1 MHRDY
6 ARDFRHKLAD
16 SDSLIH
22 MSLLG
27 VLSGFSC
34 AAIILIFRYTIDV
47 PSALWLPGGDP
58 ENFEALPSWLHFLLP
73 FTGAL
78 ILGLLFRNLRAEDC
92 RVGIVHVVHQ
102 VHNKNG
108 YLPRKNAAVQFL
120 GGAFSIATG
129 QSGGREGPAIHLGA
143 AINSLIGQKLK
154 LPNNSIRVLV
164 ACGTSAAIAASFDT
178 PIAGVIFAME
188 VIMLEYTVAGFI
200 PVMLATITGETLTR
214 ALYGG
219 EVLFS
224 IPSLEAMPLIELPYV
239 VLMGLIIGCFA
250 ALFVSVFKFSLRFSE
265 QPILRRFVLAGT
277 ITGGV
282 AVAVPQIMGLGYDSL
297 NSALAND
304 MTIYLALALIS
315 AKLIA
320 TAASAGLGLPIGVIG
335 PNLLIGACI
344 GSVMGNLGAIA
355 FPAAAEHHSF
365 YVLLGM
371 GAMMGAVLNA
381 PLAAL
386 MALLELSNSTSTIF
400 PGMLVITIATLTHTE
415 LFKQRSIHQTALH
428 YMKQTLAT
436 DPLSLALQRH
446 SVASRM
452 SRNISATENRLTRE
466 QARQLAE
473 RNYPWHVVQPEDAE
487 SAVLIHRDDIQ
498 PQLLEALAE
507 PSNNDQPAYITL
519 LSLAKHSQPIVNLPI
534 QATLYEALK
543 TMDQHQVD
551 AVYVSGYISGPYPDN
566 GIVLRDHIENHYRT
580 PQRL

>member
-6 ARDFRHKLAD
+6 ASNFRHKLAD

-27 VLSGFSC
+27 ILSGFSC
-34 AAIILIFRYTIDV
+34 AAIILTFRYSIDV
-47 PSALWLPGGDP
+47 PSTLWLPDGNP
-58 ENFEALPSWLHFLLP
+58 ENFEALPPWLHFLLP
-73 FTGAL
+73 FSGAL
-78 ILGLLFRNLRAEDC
+78 ILGLLFKHLRPEDC

-102 VHNKNG
+102 VHNENG

-143 AINSLIGQKLK
+143 AINSLIGQRLK
-154 LPNNSIRVLV
+154 LPNNSIRILV

-200 PVMLATITGETLTR
+200 PVMLATITGEALTR
-214 ALYGG
+214 AIYGS

-224 IPSLEAMPLIELPYV
+224 IPPLETMSLIELPYV
-239 VLMGLIIGCFA
+239 VLMGLVIGCFA
-250 ALFVSVFKFSLRFSE
+250 ALFVSIYKYSLHFSE
-265 QPILRRFVLAGT
+265 KPILNRFALAGA
-277 ITGGV
+277 ITGGL
-282 AVAVPQIMGLGYDSL
+282 ALLVPQIMGLGYDSL
-297 NSALAND
+297 NEALANE
-304 MTIYLALALIS
+304 MTLYLAAALIL

-320 TAASAGLGLPIGVIG
+320 TAASAGLGLPIGIIG

-344 GSVMGNLGAIA
+344 GSVMGNIGAIA

-386 MALLELSNSTSTIF
+386 MALLELSNNTATIF
-400 PGMLVITIATLTHTE
+400 PGMLAITIATLTHTE
-415 LFKQRSIHQTALH
+415 LFKQRSVHQTALH
-428 YMKQTLAT
+428 YMNQTLAT

-452 SRNISATENRLTRE
+452 LRDISATENRLTWQ
-466 QARQLAE
+466 QARELAE
-473 RNYPWHVVQPEDAE
+473 GSYQWYVVQLEDLA
-487 SAVLIHRDDIQ
+487 SAVLIHRDAIH
-498 PQLLEALAE
+498 PQLLAALAE
-507 PSNNDQPAYITL
+507 QPDNRQPYVSLT
-519 LSLAKHSQPIVNLPI
+519 SLAKHSQPIVDLHI

-566 GIVLRDHIENHYRT
+566 GVILRDDIENHYKT
-580 PQRL
+580 PQSL

>member
-6 ARDFRHKLAD
+6 ASDFRHKLAD

-34 AAIILIFRYTIDV
+34 AAIILTFRYTIDV
-47 PSALWLPGGDP
+47 PSALWLPGGNP
-58 ENFEALPSWLHFLLP
+58 ENFEALSPWLHFLLP

-92 RVGIVHVVHQ
+92 RVGIVHVVNQ
-102 VHNKNG
+102 VHNENG

-154 LPNNSIRVLV
+154 LPNNSIRILV

-214 ALYGG
+214 AIYGG

-224 IPSLEAMPLIELPYV
+224 IPPLEPMSLIELPYI
-239 VLMGLIIGCFA
+239 VLMGLVIGCFA
-250 ALFVSVFKFSLRFSE
+250 ALFVSIFKYSLRFSE
-265 QPILRRFVLAGT
+265 KPILNRFILAGA
-277 ITGGV
+277 ITGGLALV
-282 AVAVPQIMGLGYDSL
+282 VPQIMGLGYDSL
-297 NSALAND
+297 NDALANE
-304 MTIYLALALIS
+304 MTLYLAAALIL

-320 TAASAGLGLPIGVIG
+320 TAASAGLGLPIGIIG

-386 MALLELSNSTSTIF
+386 MALLELSNNTATIF
-400 PGMLVITIATLTHTE
+400 PGMLAITIATLTHTE

-428 YMKQTLAT
+428 FMNQTLAT

-452 SRNISATENRLTRE
+452 LRNISATENQLTWE
-466 QARQLAE
+466 QAQQLAE
-473 RNYPWHVVQPEDAE
+473 GNYLWYVVQLDDSA
-487 SAVLIHRDDIQ
+487 SAVLIPRDAIHA
-498 PQLLEALAE
+498 QLVAALAAN
-507 PSNNDQPAYITL
+507 PNNRQQPYITL
-519 LSLAKHSQPIVNLPI
+519 TSLATHSQPIADLHI

-543 TMDQHQVD
+543 TMDQHQID

-566 GIVLRDHIENHYRT
+566 GVILRDDIESHYKT
-580 PQRL
+580 PQGL